1 MVEGVAAWSVEVPG
15 FVAYEDPC
23 TLDSASFSPVEVGVQ
38 ALEAYHS

>member
-1 MVEGVAAWSVEVPG
+1 VEVPG

-38 ALEAYHS
+38 VLEASFIKRVGDDA